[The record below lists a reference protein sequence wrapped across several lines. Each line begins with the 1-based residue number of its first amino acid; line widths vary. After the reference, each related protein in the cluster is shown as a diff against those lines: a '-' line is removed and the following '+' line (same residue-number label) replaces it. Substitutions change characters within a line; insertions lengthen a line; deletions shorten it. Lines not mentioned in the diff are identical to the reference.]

1 MGAPLSRFSCRAPV
15 KVIREAPSVLIESA
29 LTQGPAVLLTPGP
42 PSTGKARGCWR
53 AKNSQAVAGG
63 KTDAGVL
70 FKDGTGDARL
80 PRSGFLLQVQAGR
93 KQRTDSMKSWD
104 FEKRAPGQGVEA
116 AKDVHHSSVTILL
129 TFNPHNTPVSLH
141 GTPAEKETWWPQ
153 VTLSALC
160 AKASGIY
167 TAFLCCAPTP
177 RLQPPQYTSTA
188 ANALTHLQPHKAQV
202 GQLPAMTPT
211 TSWAS
216 SSSQVDAEASN
227 WEIDRTHTNWASGK
241 DPCSLPGVCTGQ

>member
-1 MGAPLSRFSCRAPV
+1 MEGTERCPPCSVANCFEAKLSKERD
-15 KVIREAPSVLIESA
+15 
-29 LTQGPAVLLTPGP
+29 LTSSLSFQ
-42 PSTGKARGCWR
+42 
-53 AKNSQAVAGG
+53 
-63 KTDAGVL
+63 
-70 FKDGTGDARL
+70 
-80 PRSGFLLQVQAGR
+80 
-93 KQRTDSMKSWD
+93 
-104 FEKRAPGQGVEA
+104 
-116 AKDVHHSSVTILL
+116 HS
-129 TFNPHNTPVSLH
+129 HSLH

-227 WEIDRTHTNWASGK
+227 WEIDRTHTNWASGL
-241 DPCSLPGVCTGQ
+241 S